1 MCKNT
6 KTSGMR
12 RKRYDLNRYGET
24 LIRVHVIAGSGKA
37 RKWVELSLVVRSS
50 NEERSAAAD
59 GVVTGDGKVGGC
71 DFRRE
76 PWPVLAGLD

>member
-37 RKWVELSLVVRSS
+37 RNWVELSLDIRPS
-50 NEERSAAAD
+50 NEERSAAED
-59 GVVTGDGKVGGC
+59 GDVTGDGKVGGC

-76 PWPVLAGLD
+76 PLPVPTDLD